1 VFSALLVDL
10 PLKPT
15 SSVEVSVGSRVSNS
29 DTTLEDLS
37 VLVFKAIIKIC
48 CSTSTISRCQ
58 LFLEMSSSLCLFQ

>member
-1 VFSALLVDL
+1 
-10 PLKPT
+10 
-15 SSVEVSVGSRVSNS
+15 VEVSVGSRVSNS